1 MLLYT
6 IIMNVRGVAMYRSKH
21 EAIKPGKPR
30 GKGIRKYLLGI
41 PITTWLLFLVS
52 APILLMFINSFYIK
66 SGGNIVPA
74 LSLSNYA
81 EFFKNPVYIPV
92 FFKTILMA
100 LIVSMISI
108 LLGYPLAFLVSR
120 KVKRFKN
127 QLYMLIIVPL
137 WVSYLVRIVAWRTIL
152 GRGGVIN
159 SILLG
164 LHIIKEPLS
173 IFIYNPAAIYIA
185 LTYIALPFV
194 FISIYAALEK
204 IPKNL
209 INASYDLG
217 ANGYKTFKEIILPL
231 SMPGVIN
238 GFTLA
243 FVMALGD
250 YIIPQQLG
258 GPSGIMFGNIIVSQF
273 GYAYNWPL
281 GSALGFI
288 LFAVTIAIILLS
300 NKYGNSEGYVE

>member
-1 MLLYT
+1 MFH
-6 IIMNVRGVAMYRSKH
+6 SKN
-21 EAIKPGKPR
+21 EPEKSGKSF
-30 GKGIRKYLLGI
+30 GTVIRKYLLGI
-41 PITTWLLFLVS
+41 PITTWLLFLV
-52 APILLMFINSFYIK
+52 AIPILIMFINSFYIK
-66 SGGNIVPA
+66 SGSDIVPTFC
-74 LSLSNYA
+74 LKNYE
-81 EFFKNPVYIPV
+81 EFFKNPTYIPV
-92 FFKTILMA
+92 FLRTLLLA
-100 LIVSMISI
+100 VVVSMFSI
-108 LLGYPLAFLVSR
+108 ILGYPLAYLVSR

-159 SILLG
+159 SILLT

-173 IFIYNPAAIYIA
+173 IFIYNSLAVYIA
-185 LTYIALPFV
+185 LTYITLPFV

-217 ANGYKTFKEIILPL
+217 ANGYKTFKEVILPL

-243 FVMALGD
+243 FVTALGD

-273 GYAYNWPL
+273 GYSYNWPL

-288 LFAVTIAIILLS
+288 LFGVAIAIILLS
-300 NKYGNSEGYVE
+300 KKYGSSEGYME